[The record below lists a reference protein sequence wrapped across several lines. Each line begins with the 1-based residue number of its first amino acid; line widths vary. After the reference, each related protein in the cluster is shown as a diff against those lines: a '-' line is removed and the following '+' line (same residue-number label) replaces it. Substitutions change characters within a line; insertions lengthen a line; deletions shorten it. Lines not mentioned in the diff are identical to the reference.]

1 MLASQQTLLP
11 LGLVLA
17 LLAVSANCF
26 TCSTPNAV
34 SRCRQVRWMA
44 TESANEDFATEKDVP
59 QSANNKQVRWMDP
72 ESANEDHATDVYQ
85 SASANAKVTRRGY
98 FSTVATVTTA
108 GFLAAMAPL
117 PEVSIANAAII
128 GGPVTVIG
136 ANGRT
141 GYECVKALQS
151 RSVPVRACSRTG
163 VFRGE
168 TGPKVELRVCDVA
181 DASTIAPV
189 VAGASAVI
197 FAASAS
203 KEGGTPA
210 VVDNA
215 GVAAVARACIEAKVK
230 QLVIVS
236 SGAVT
241 KPSSPV
247 YLFLNVFGKI
257 MEEKIKGEDTVR
269 GLYAEGSPAE
279 KEGLSYTIVRP
290 GGLTEE
296 ESLGSDV
303 PVGLELNQGDTK
315 SGRIA
320 RADVANICV
329 EALFYPELTGRTT
342 LECYNADT
350 GAPLASVGF
359 SNILKA
365 KTDKD
370 NFVSGRECRGSTWKE
385 LFSGLEQD

>member
-1 MLASQQTLLP
+1 MLASRQTLLS
-11 LGLVLA
+11 LGFVVA
-17 LLAVSANCF
+17 LLALSADCF
-26 TCSTPNAV
+26 TCSAPNNAV
-34 SRCRQVRWMA
+34 SRRRQVCLMGK
-44 TESANEDFATEKDVP
+44 ESANGIDPIEKD
-59 QSANNKQVRWMDP
+59 
-72 ESANEDHATDVYQ
+72 ESQ
-85 SASANAKVTRRGY
+85 SASVKVTRRDY
-98 FSTVATVTTA
+98 FTTVATTTTA

-117 PEVSIANAAII
+117 PEVSIANAASL

-141 GYECVKALQS
+141 GYECVQALQS
-151 RSVPVRACSRTG
+151 RSVSVRACSRTG
-163 VFRGE
+163 AFRGE
-168 TGPKVELRVCDVA
+168 TGPNVEARVCDVA

-215 GVAAVARACIEAKVK
+215 GLVAVAQACIDAKVK

-296 ESLGSDV
+296 ESLGSV
-303 PVGLELNQGDTK
+303 SGLELN
-315 SGRIA
+315 
-320 RADVANICV
+320 
-329 EALFYPELTGRTT
+329 
-342 LECYNADT
+342 
-350 GAPLASVGF
+350 
-359 SNILKA
+359 
-365 KTDKD
+365 
-370 NFVSGRECRGSTWKE
+370 
-385 LFSGLEQD
+385 